1 MKKTAVVTIA
11 SENYFAQVQTLL
23 QSLQETNP
31 QWDRFFAVVDNPDED
46 LYQALTLTDTGLITL
61 EELDIPDL
69 NDMKFRYDIMELN
82 TAIKPFVLLNLLKK
96 YERVIYLD
104 PDIRVYAEM
113 KAVNKAF
120 NEGYHFVL
128 IPHFN
133 DYFEDDGF
141 HPDEPD
147 IMRAGIYNFGFF
159 ASDNS
164 TEAIKAIKWWAKRL
178 ETLCINKQS
187 EGIFVDQKW
196 GDLLPGRHD
205 KVFILRDHGYN
216 VAYWNLSHRKVSFK
230 DDKYYVNDDELVFF
244 HFSGF
249 DPKQLDN
256 ISKHQN
262 RYAMSDIGVAKNL
275 FYEYA
280 KAVVDNNCDE
290 WRKKKYSFASFA
302 DGRYICDVFRKLYR
316 ENVEVENKVRSSN
329 PFKCSNFFYDE
340 KQWLAPFLINYAFNT
355 HQQMGVY
362 LINTNKNQWIMWF
375 HDVLKNEYK
384 LDNEWIDFATYFLRN
399 HLSRVYK
406 EGKKTFLNRLIYK
419 IMH

>member
-1 MKKTAVVTIA
+1 MRKTAVVTIA

-113 KAVNKAF
+113 KAVNEAF
-120 NEGYHFVL
+120 DEGYHFVL

-164 TEAIKAIKWWAKRL
+164 LGKHLLLGPQPKAFHK
-178 ETLCINKQS
+178 
-187 EGIFVDQKW
+187 
-196 GDLLPGRHD
+196 
-205 KVFILRDHGYN
+205 
-216 VAYWNLSHRKVSFK
+216 LS
-230 DDKYYVNDDELVFF
+230 
-244 HFSGF
+244 
-249 DPKQLDN
+249 
-256 ISKHQN
+256 
-262 RYAMSDIGVAKNL
+262 
-275 FYEYA
+275 
-280 KAVVDNNCDE
+280 
-290 WRKKKYSFASFA
+290 
-302 DGRYICDVFRKLYR
+302 YR
-316 ENVEVENKVRSSN
+316 
-329 PFKCSNFFYDE
+329 
-340 KQWLAPFLINYAFNT
+340 
-355 HQQMGVY
+355 VY
-362 LINTNKNQWIMWF
+362 L
-375 HDVLKNEYK
+375 HSHVL
-384 LDNEWIDFATYFLRN
+384 
-399 HLSRVYK
+399 
-406 EGKKTFLNRLIYK
+406 
-419 IMH
+419 